1 MPGAKRSA
9 TRSASRNSGAGAS
22 FWRYSLRAWRAPA
35 VAGTCLA
42 LQDRCGADVNLLL
55 FCCWNGRAGRR
66 LGARELRSALA
77 AVARWQEEVVRPLRR
92 ARRAIAKDDRGLRRL
107 RRRIAAAEL
116 AAERVEQ
123 ELLGKRAGGLRR
135 SNAGVDCGIAA
146 RANLESYLRFLGRRI
161 ARREARLMGVLAR
174 AACAGAGR

>member
-35 VAGTCLA
+35 IARACLA

-55 FCCWNGRAGRR
+55 FCCWTGRAGRR
-66 LGARELRSALA
+66 LGARELKSALA
-77 AVARWQEEVVRPLRR
+77 AVARWQQEVVRPLRR
-92 ARRAIAKDDRGLRRL
+92 ARRAIGKDVPGLRRL
-107 RRRIAAAEL
+107 RRRVAAAEL

-123 ELLGKRAGGLRR
+123 ALLGRQASRLRGPARRAAPAL
-135 SNAGVDCGIAA
+135 AT
-146 RANLESYLRFLGRRI
+146 RANLGGYLGLHGGRI
-161 ARREARLMGVLAR
+161 SRRDARLLEALGD
-174 AACAGAGR
+174 AACGGPRR

>member
-35 VAGTCLA
+35 IARTCLA
-42 LQDRCGADVNLLL
+42 LQDGCGADVNLLL
-55 FCCWNGRAGRR
+55 YCCWTGRAGRR

-92 ARRAIAKDDRGLRRL
+92 ARRAIAKSDPGLRRL
-107 RRRIAAAEL
+107 RRRVAVAEI

-123 ELLGKRAGGLRR
+123 ELLGGQAARLRR
-135 SNAGVDCGIAA
+135 SNAGVDSEIAA
-146 RANLESYLRFLGRRI
+146 RANLEGYLRLLGRRI
-161 ARREARLMGVLAR
+161 TRREARLLGIMAR